1 MVVVILMGR
10 KKQVQKDTDDLV
22 DRIDKEILNIIQDNA
37 TLSLE
42 DIGKRLG
49 MSKTAVH
56 YRLNKLRE
64 KKVIKK
70 IMALVEPNR
79 LGYDISAISLIKA
92 RFGPNYQKIVG
103 EKLRKIKGVWAV
115 YFLLGD
121 IDFVVMI
128 RAKNRNDLLRIID
141 QFINI
146 PEIERSST
154 HLILETFKE
163 DPKLELD

>member
-1 MVVVILMGR
+1 MARR
-10 KKQVQKDTDDLV
+10 KAPKDDGKSSVDDV
-22 DRIDKEILNIIQDNA
+22 DRKILNILQDDA
-37 TLSLE
+37 TKSLE
-42 DIGKRLG
+42 EIGKELG

-56 YRLNKLRE
+56 YRLNKLKDKNIIR
-64 KKVIKK
+64 K
-70 IMALVEPNR
+70 IMALIDFGR

-92 RFGPNYQKIVG
+92 KFGPDYQKIVG
-103 EKLRKIKGVWAV
+103 EKLRQIKGVWAV

-121 IDFVVMI
+121 IDFVVLL

-154 HLILETFKE
+154 HLILETIKE
-163 DPKLELD
+163 DPMLNID